1 MLKAKQVGCPI
12 ISLYRDIEILSS
24 HSGGWWYKIC
34 ANTNLTGQHTKTRSK
49 IGGKQIFYYYGGK
62 RGKGVDSW
70 SEVNMLLLP
79 NWASFPSLFFIWSV
93 QIYHENE
100 HEAIV
105 KSFNHLVKAWLL
117 VDFSDKLCLLLIFKL
132 SLFSC
137 HALPLILITKQL
149 FQAIESYLMW
159 CDMKTA
165 FSKLSHFWDKC
176 SNIIHISH

>member
-49 IGGKQIFYYYGGK
+49 IGGKQIFYYHGGQ

-93 QIYHENE
+93 CKYIMKMNMRQLWKVLTIWLKPGSWWILVTNF
-100 HEAIV
+100 V
-105 KSFNHLVKAWLL
+105 FFSFLNSLCSPVMRCLWFWLPNNYFNQL
-117 VDFSDKLCLLLIFKL
+117 NLI
-132 SLFSC
+132 SC
-137 HALPLILITKQL
+137 GVIWRQH
-149 FQAIESYLMW
+149 FQS
-159 CDMKTA
+159 
-165 FSKLSHFWDKC
+165 
-176 SNIIHISH
+176 